1 MRLSLLVLYVPPPS
15 LERAARFYGAVLDAE
30 PVREQHGAG
39 PEHWSVTCPSTG
51 LVIELYPAG
60 RRPHTTTRLEFRGA
74 DLDGAVQR
82 LMDRAF
88 ALPERTRD
96 GKGWWATD
104 PCGNTVILLGV
115 DAAEGRTPPED

>member
-39 PEHWSVTCPSTG
+39 PVHWAVTCPATD
-51 LVIELYPAG
+51 LVTELYPAG
-60 RRPHTTTRLEFRGA
+60 RRPATATRLEWVGDA
-74 DLDGAVQR
+74 DAAVQR

-88 ALPERTRD
+88 SLPERTRD
-96 GKGWWATD
+96 GRGWWVAD
-104 PCGNTVILLGV
+104 PCGNTVILL
-115 DAAEGRTPPED
+115 PE